1 MRKVLFSLLLAVSF
15 VSFAALNA
23 DAQMPGCMEKSGG
36 GMHGGMMMG
45 GMGQQGMGMGMGM
58 MHGMGGDDMIGDNH
72 PLWKRVMEL
81 NLDDKQKDALK
92 ALHTKTIKEMVKKRA
107 DKIIAHVELQDL
119 LEKEPVD
126 MKAVEAAAKKK
137 EAIDLDMFLAH
148 VRAHEEVKALL
159 TPEQRKKFKEMLE
172 ETPCGCGM
180 MHHEM
185 HHGTGRS
192 DD

>member
-1 MRKVLFSLLLAVSF
+1 
-15 VSFAALNA
+15 
-23 DAQMPGCMEKSGG
+23 MPGCMEKSGG

-45 GMGQQGMGMGMGM
+45 GMEHQGMGMK
-58 MHGMGGDDMIGDNH
+58 HGMGGDDMIGDSH
-72 PLWKRVMEL
+72 PMWKRIMEL

-137 EAIDLDMFLAH
+137 EAIDL
-148 VRAHEEVKALL
+148 
-159 TPEQRKKFKEMLE
+159 
-172 ETPCGCGM
+172 
-180 MHHEM
+180 
-185 HHGTGRS
+185 
-192 DD
+192 